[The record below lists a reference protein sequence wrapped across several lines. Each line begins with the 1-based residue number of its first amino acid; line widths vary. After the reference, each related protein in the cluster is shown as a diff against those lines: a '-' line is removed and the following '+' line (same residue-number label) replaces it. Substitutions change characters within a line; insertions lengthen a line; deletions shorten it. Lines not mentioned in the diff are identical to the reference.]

1 VLDVR
6 KLLGSNVETCH
17 LTNYSLSHVVI
28 IMFRPSL
35 PTSFLQLPSMT
46 QQYLASLQKNQSQY
60 TQVANKVTTAHACDL
75 SKKERKKT
83 FLRFIYY
90 YTMHQGAGLAW
101 YTHDTLRVEY
111 LVTTCKA
118 SARPDSL

>member
-75 SKKERKKT
+75 SKKERKKNIPSIHLLLYHASGGGFGLVHT
-83 FLRFIYY
+83 RHIACGIFSYY
-90 YTMHQGAGLAW
+90 L
-101 YTHDTLRVEY
+101 
-111 LVTTCKA
+111 
-118 SARPDSL
+118 